1 MAMPELAL
9 REIVGKTIK
18 AVVCDANTFYESK
31 RRFFLVFTDGSYLE
45 FFGNDVHCAEGI
57 NWGGGDGEWYSK
69 RFSIPAK
76 VIGNLS
82 P

>member
-1 MAMPELAL
+1 MAMPEFAL

-18 AVVCDANTFYESK
+18 AVVCDANTQYDSK

-45 FFGNDVHCAEGI
+45 FFGDDVHCANGI

-76 VIGNLS
+76 IIGTL
-82 P
+82 

>member
-18 AVVCDANTFYESK
+18 AVVCDENTRYGSK
-31 RRFFLVFTDGSYLE
+31 QRFFLVFTDGAYLE
-45 FFGNDVHCAEGI
+45 FFGNDVHCADGI

-69 RFSIPAK
+69 RFSMHAK
-76 VIGNLS
+76 VIGSLS